1 MKAAVLEK
9 PNYIQVQNLEKP
21 IPKANEL
28 LIRLKSTGIC
38 GSDVHLYLGDRLL
51 PVPTVLGHEG
61 LGWVE
66 AMGSQVTGFQLGQR
80 VVIEPNIPCGTCRFC
95 LQDKGNICPNKQV
108 IGVNS
113 PGCFAEYI
121 CLDAD
126 FCWKL
131 PDSISDEDAVCIEPL
146 AVAVHALH
154 VSSASPNQQIA
165 IFGLGAIGLLLCQL
179 ALTNGYQVWVKDLN
193 EDKQN
198 MAEVMGAGILP
209 KEGLESFLYNQEI
222 VAIFDCVGV
231 AKATNLILET
241 APRGSEIILVGLAN
255 ELAQFVPLKIAREG
269 ISILPS
275 IIYDHPNDFAET
287 IELIAQNKIHPGKI
301 ISERFPLDRIEDA
314 MTLAVS
320 GKATKVILDINNQ

>member
-1 MKAAVLEK
+1 MKAAVLEN
-9 PNYIQVQNLEKP
+9 PQHIQVKNLEKP
-21 IPKANEL
+21 VPQANEV
-28 LIRLKSTGIC
+28 LIRLTSTGIC

-61 LGWVE
+61 IGFVE
-66 AMGSQVTGFQLGQR
+66 AIGAKVSGFQIGQR

-95 LQDKGNICPNKQV
+95 QRGKGNICPNKQV
-108 IGVNS
+108 VGVNS

-121 CLDAD
+121 CLNAD

-146 AVAVHALH
+146 AVALHALH
-154 VSSASPNQQIA
+154 VSTAPPNASIA

-179 ALTNGYQVWVKDLN
+179 ALTKGYRVWVKDLN
-193 EDKQN
+193 VEKQAL
-198 MAEVMGAGILP
+198 AEARGAGILP
-209 KEGLESFLYNQEI
+209 LEGLEAFLYEQEI
-222 VAIFDCVGV
+222 AAIFDCVGV

-275 IIYDHPNDFAET
+275 IIYDHPQDFAET
-287 IELIAQNKIHPGKI
+287 IELIAQDKIHPGQI
-301 ISERFPLDRIEDA
+301 ISGRYPLDKIEEA
-314 MTLAVS
+314 MVLAVS
-320 GKATKVILDINNQ
+320 GKASKVVVDMK

>member
-1 MKAAVLEK
+1 MKAAVLESPK
-9 PNYIQVQNLEKP
+9 NIQVQDLEKP
-21 IPKANEL
+21 IPQANEL
-28 LIRLKSTGIC
+28 LIRLRSTGIC
-38 GSDVHLYLGDRLL
+38 GSDVHLFLGDRLL

-61 LGWVE
+61 LGYVE
-66 AMGSQVTGFQLGQR
+66 AVGAYVEGFHKGQR

-95 LQDKGNICPNKQV
+95 LQGKGNICPNKQV

-113 PGCFAEYI
+113 PGCFAEYV

-131 PDSISDEDAVCIEPL
+131 PDSITDEDAVCIEPL

-154 VSSASPNQQIA
+154 VSSAPKQAHIA

-179 ALTNGYQVWVKDLN
+179 SLTKGYQVWVKDLN
-193 EDKQN
+193 EEKQVL
-198 MAEVMGAGILP
+198 AEAMGARILP
-209 KEGLESFLYNQEI
+209 TEGLEAFLYDREI
-222 VAIFDCVGV
+222 AAIFDCVGV

-255 ELAQFVPLKIAREG
+255 ESAQFVPLKIAREG

-287 IELIAQNKIHPGKI
+287 IELIAQDKIHPGQI
-301 ISERFPLDRIEDA
+301 ISGRFPLNRIGEA
-314 MTLAVS
+314 MALAVS
-320 GKATKVILDINNQ
+320 GKATKVVLDME